1 MSLIMHSG
9 SVIAQLNEM
18 NRNLSNA
25 IEKSNVLEQEIM
37 CFIDSKD
44 QLVSEAYD
52 GLRNRYEILH
62 LPIIKGFKTCFQ
74 AQIDANM
81 KYELEIVGTL
91 RMAYVDEAAIR
102 QEFEGMCSRIHKL
115 EQLVQEPGG
124 AFFRGYI
131 SVCERIKNELDK
143 KIS

>member
-9 SVIAQLNEM
+9 SVIAQLNKM

-25 IEKSNVLEQEIM
+25 IEKSTVLEQEVLRFM
-37 CFIDSKD
+37 DSKD
-44 QLVSEAYD
+44 QLVSEAQD
-52 GLRNRYEILH
+52 GLHNRYEILH

-91 RMAYVDEAAIR
+91 RMTYVNEAAIR
-102 QEFEGMCSRIHKL
+102 QELDWICSRIHEL
-115 EQLVQEPGG
+115 EQRV
-124 AFFRGYI
+124 
-131 SVCERIKNELDK
+131 
-143 KIS
+143 